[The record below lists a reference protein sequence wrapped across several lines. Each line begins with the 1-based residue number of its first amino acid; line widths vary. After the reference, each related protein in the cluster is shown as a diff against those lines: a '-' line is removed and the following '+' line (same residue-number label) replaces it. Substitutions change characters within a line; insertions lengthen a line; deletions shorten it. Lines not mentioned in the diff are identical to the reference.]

1 MSSPLRAL
9 WARAGAA
16 RASDAP
22 VPSDE
27 VLIEGIRGAD
37 PALSAVFYDRLFPTV
52 DRTLY
57 RILGRRESD
66 HDDLVQAAFE
76 QIILTL
82 ARGSFAGA
90 CSLRTWAASVTTRIA
105 TNALRARRRERR
117 VIDRT
122 VLLHEDLRAAPQD
135 LEEVVAARSAI
146 ERIRVELAGLRR
158 GRAEAVLLHD
168 VLGQD
173 LAEIAVTTGVSLA
186 AAQSRL
192 VRGRRDLHRRFEQA
206 RVGREK

>member
-1 MSSPLRAL
+1 MSSPLRL
-9 WARAGAA
+9 PRGRTGAA
-16 RASDAP
+16 PGSDVP

-27 VLIEGIRGAD
+27 ELIEGIRGAD
-37 PALSAVFYDRLFPTV
+37 PALSTVFYDRLFPIV

-57 RILGRRESD
+57 RILGRREHD

-76 QIILTL
+76 QIIITL

-122 VLLHEDLRAAPQD
+122 VLLHEDLRAEPGD
-135 LEEVVAARSAI
+135 LEQVVAARSAI
-146 ERIRVELAGLRR
+146 ERIRVELAALRR

-173 LAEIAVTTGVSLA
+173 LGEIAVTTGISVA

-192 VRGRRDLHRRFEQA
+192 VRGRRDLHRRLAQSRA
-206 RVGREK
+206 RRTT